1 VFRDW
6 RAARKIATGLLKER
20 AMRAEIFVRPDGN
33 AWEVD
38 AVHAGYLQSHAT
50 SAAALRQAREV
61 ARVTWVEGHKPSTVK
76 VLGPEG
82 WMVDAYFGLEGL
94 GD

>member
-1 VFRDW
+1 
-6 RAARKIATGLLKER
+6 
-20 AMRAEIFVRPDGN
+20 MRIEIYVRPDGN
-33 AWEVD
+33 EWEVD
-38 AVHAGYLQSHAT
+38 AAATGYIQSHAT

-61 ARVTWVEGHKPSTVK
+61 ARVTWVDGRQPSTVK

-82 WMVDAYFGLEGL
+82 WKVDAYFGLEGR